1 MVPFLIIIIGCALV
15 YINLRTIGKD
25 KKSFSTIL
33 KDKEENS
40 TEQSL
45 EIMQLRKEMAE
56 SLFELQQEIQE
67 LREKINENSKVK
79 DEEGIVSE
87 INFKNVENLNKM
99 EAVEYLLIN
108 GLTDD
113 EICSKLSIGKG
124 EVLFIKGLL
133 KNQKK

>member
-1 MVPFLIIIIGCALV
+1 MIPFLIIIIGCALV
-15 YINLRTIGKD
+15 YINLRTIDKD
-25 KKSFSTIL
+25 KNNFSTIL
-33 KDKEENS
+33 KDKEDNA

-67 LREKINENSKVK
+67 LREKINGTKEYNETDGV
-79 DEEGIVSE
+79 VSE
-87 INFKNVENLNKM
+87 IDFKNVENLSKI
-99 EAVEYLLIN
+99 EVVEYLLKN

-133 KNQKK
+133 KNQRK